1 MKLRNL
7 TETGIGKAT
16 RILGHL
22 FVLLF
27 LIASVTAQD
36 EEGIYTIEP
45 GGEQFPYYIKNYN
58 LPISVTPAGRVTWQ
72 HVPDAIADS
81 RFWYNYTLKW
91 SESGG
96 RTGEKYLTFYFER
109 TPSTSI
115 PDFNPGL
122 DYTISISYNI
132 ADLSHEDFPE
142 VFIGWGSYGTALWNG
157 ATGTVSSGMA
167 DGRISPHAGTTLLVW
182 IEDGEIVAR
191 DYTLDVELTAPA
203 DCSDGEQILAESD
216 ELKIECTAVD
226 EFRVTQLVPQHP
238 ADGRRDILIFDA
250 ALTTCY
256 RAYEYLESGAL
267 EVFWRE
273 C

>member
-1 MKLRNL
+1 M
-7 TETGIGKAT
+7 T
-16 RILGHL
+16 RLNTNRKWT
-22 FVLLF
+22 FVLALYI
-27 LIASVTAQD
+27 LSLLAGLLAPVTAQD
-36 EEGIYTIEP
+36 IDYDFPDRNDYSLPINISSSGRVSWDHAPDATDQYQFLNNYTIFWSDSSGRKGTFFFHVAFESRP
-45 GGEQFPYYIKNYN
+45 GYQ
-58 LPISVTPAGRVTWQ
+58 
-72 HVPDAIADS
+72 
-81 RFWYNYTLKW
+81 
-91 SESGG
+91 
-96 RTGEKYLTFYFER
+96 
-109 TPSTSI
+109 I

-122 DYTISISYNI
+122 NYTVRVAYGISDYNHPDI
-132 ADLSHEDFPE
+132 PE
-142 VFIGWGSYGTALWNG
+142 VYVAWGTYGTALWNG